1 MEPLHG
7 SGNGQ
12 KRENCRR
19 SKNRLT
25 AEIGRGQDE
34 HKCSGVDSL
43 HDRVQILF
51 VFINILCCDWLK
63 IHKLFVYNKNKKDY

>member
-1 MEPLHG
+1 MKPLHG
-7 SGNGQ
+7 SRNGQ
-12 KRENCRR
+12 KRENCWR
-19 SKNRLT
+19 SKNRST

-34 HKCSGVDSL
+34 HNCSGEDSL
-43 HDRVQILF
+43 QDGVQILF